1 MSAAAR
7 IGALLMGAAYLCSA
21 CAYYPKEDGER
32 LANEVYALQTQV
44 TALQQALAQIQ
55 EDEKAQKAQLAQIT
69 QELAELSKIAR
80 RNDAD
85 ITVQIDDMLETVGRM
100 KGRVEGYDERLS
112 AVEASS
118 SKVQEE
124 LDLRFQ
130 ELAEKQK
137 VTLAKTEEEKAKAI
151 EDTKKRER
159 LLGDTDAAF
168 KEVERLI
175 GVGQPADAR
184 KLLRE
189 LQVRNKGKK
198 DFSKYEAQVQFLIGE
213 TYFAEGSFQQAAA
226 EYNAVRKKY
235 SGSRWE
241 ADALFKLGL
250 CFEKLNLAED
260 AKVLYET
267 VKKKY
272 KKNPVAKE
280 AQKRLDALKKKA
292 P

>member
-1 MSAAAR
+1 MSVSVR
-7 IGALLMGAAYLCSA
+7 IGALILGASLVAPG
-21 CAYYPKEDGER
+21 CAYYGREDGER

-44 TALQQALAQIQ
+44 TALQQALAQMQ
-55 EDEKAQKAQLAQIT
+55 EDEKAQREQLGQIT

-85 ITVQIDDMLETVGRM
+85 ITVQIDDMLETVSRM
-100 KGRVEGYDERLS
+100 KGRVESFDERLS
-112 AVEASS
+112 GVEATS

-137 VTLAKTEEEKAKAI
+137 MTLAKTEAEKTQAI
-151 EDTKKRER
+151 EDAKKRER
-159 LLGDTDAAF
+159 LLGDADAAF
-168 KEVERLI
+168 KEIERLI

-198 DFSKYEAQVQFLIGE
+198 DFAKHEARVQFLIGE

-226 EYNAVRKKY
+226 EYNAVRKKFA
-235 SGSRWE
+235 SSKWV
-241 ADALFKLGL
+241 ADALFKLGM
-250 CFEKLNLAED
+250 CFEKLNLPED
-260 AKVLYET
+260 AKIFYET

-272 KKNPVAKE
+272 KKSSVAKD
-280 AQKRLDALKKKA
+280 AQKRLDALKK
-292 P
+292 

>member
-1 MSAAAR
+1 
-7 IGALLMGAAYLCSA
+7 MGVVLFVPG
-21 CAYYPKEDGER
+21 CAYYGREDGER
-32 LANEVYALQTQV
+32 LANEVFALQTQV
-44 TALQQALAQIQ
+44 TALQQSLSQMQ
-55 EDEKAQKAQLAQIT
+55 EDEKAQRAQLAQIT

-85 ITVQIDDMLETVGRM
+85 ITVQIDEMLDTVSRM
-100 KGRVEGYDERLS
+100 KGRVEGFDERLS
-112 AVEASS
+112 GVEASS

-137 VTLAKTEEEKAKAI
+137 VSAAKTEEEKAKAV
-151 EDTKKRER
+151 EETKKRER
-159 LLGDTDAAF
+159 LLGDADAVF
-168 KEVERLI
+168 KESERLV

-189 LQVRNKGKK
+189 LLVRNKAKK
-198 DFSKYEAQVQFLIGE
+198 DFDKHQARAQFEIAE

-226 EYNAVRKKY
+226 EYNAVRKKFASSKY
-235 SGSRWE
+235 VAE
-241 ADALFKLGL
+241 ALFKLGL

-260 AKVLYET
+260 AKIFYET
-267 VKKKY
+267 VKKKHR
-272 KKNPVAKE
+272 KDPVAKE
-280 AQKRLDALKKKA
+280 AQKRLDALKKKG